1 MGAHGIDQ
9 QALAEMSRAYAPRDI
24 RGVGVWDDGD
34 RLLKAYAIA
43 APADWP
49 DHALLERARVLA
61 VAQSALDAELGGT
74 GLGAALVHRGADGDY
89 VVVMN
94 WTTGFMTRLTTFTGP
109 RADPGALRQTSLG
122 VGPCLWELA
131 VIGHERESFHRHIV
145 IGRDVDAWRSDLLAG
160 SA

>member
-1 MGAHGIDQ
+1 MTAQGIDQ
-9 QALAEMSRAYAPRDI
+9 QVLAEMSRAYAPRDI
-24 RGVGVWDDGD
+24 RGVGVWEDEG

-43 APADWP
+43 EPADWP

-74 GLGAALVHRGADGDY
+74 GLGAAVVHRGADGDY

-94 WTTGFMTRLTTFTGP
+94 WTTGFMTRMTSFTGP
-109 RADPGALRQTSLG
+109 RAEPGALRHTPLG
-122 VGPCLWELA
+122 VAPCLWELA
-131 VIGHERESFHRHIV
+131 VVGYERESFHRHVIV
-145 IGRDVDAWRSDLLAG
+145 GRDIEAWRSDLLAG